1 MIEKF
6 LIDKKGTTTIE
17 FAVIFP
23 LVFFICFFCILLLFR
38 IGDGMIL
45 QYETSRLSRL
55 ESTGVTLEET
65 DPYYDDLIE
74 FPTLNVFTEKEIS
87 SSTIEEEDIDFLTTR
102 VFVSEPRIPPL
113 LTSLS
118 LLELGGEVNP
128 DEYSTLYSSS
138 IRIKEPYFPLPS
150 S

>member
-1 MIEKF
+1 MIKKF
-6 LIDKKGTTTIE
+6 FKNEKGTTTIE

-45 QYETSRLSRL
+45 HYEASRLSRL
-55 ESTGVTLEET
+55 ESTGVTLKKT
-65 DPYYDDLIE
+65 DPYYNDLVE

-87 SSTIEEEDIDFLTTR
+87 SSTTEEDNIDFLTTS
-102 VFVSEPRIPPL
+102 VVVSEPKVPPL

-118 LLELGGEVNP
+118 LLELGETNP
-128 DEYSTLYSSS
+128 DEYSTLSSSS

>member
-1 MIEKF
+1 MIKKF
-6 LIDKKGTTTIE
+6 FKNEYGTTTIE

-45 QYETSRLSRL
+45 HYEASRLSRL
-55 ESTGVTLEET
+55 ESTGITLEQS
-65 DPYYDDLIE
+65 DPYYDDLVE

-87 SSTIEEEDIDFLTTR
+87 SSTVDEDNIDFLTTS
-102 VFVSEPRIPPL
+102 VVVSEPKVPPL

-128 DEYSTLYSSS
+128 DEYSTLSSSS

>member
-1 MIEKF
+1 MIKKF
-6 LIDKKGTTTIE
+6 FKNEYGTTTIE

-45 QYETSRLSRL
+45 HYEASRLSRL
-55 ESTGVTLEET
+55 ESTGVTLEQS
-65 DPYYDDLIE
+65 DPYYDDLVE
-74 FPTLNVFTEKEIS
+74 FPTLNVFTEKEILT
-87 SSTIEEEDIDFLTTR
+87 STIDGEDINFLTTR
-102 VFVSEPRIPPL
+102 VVSSEPKVPPL

-128 DEYSTLYSSS
+128 DEYSTLSSFS